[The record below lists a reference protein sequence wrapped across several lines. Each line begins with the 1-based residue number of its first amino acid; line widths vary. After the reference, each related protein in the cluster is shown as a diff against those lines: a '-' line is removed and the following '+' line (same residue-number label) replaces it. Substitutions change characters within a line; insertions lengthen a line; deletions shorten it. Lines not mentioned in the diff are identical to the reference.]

1 MGNSRQYGPDGL
13 RENNIIIIIISI
25 IVGEFGGKTRFTLK
39 TILM

>member
-13 RENNIIIIIISI
+13 RENNIIIIISI
-25 IVGEFGGKTRFTLK
+25 IVGEFGGKTRFSLK

>member
-13 RENNIIIIIISI
+13 RENNIIIIIFI

>member
-13 RENNIIIIIISI
+13 RENNIIIIISI